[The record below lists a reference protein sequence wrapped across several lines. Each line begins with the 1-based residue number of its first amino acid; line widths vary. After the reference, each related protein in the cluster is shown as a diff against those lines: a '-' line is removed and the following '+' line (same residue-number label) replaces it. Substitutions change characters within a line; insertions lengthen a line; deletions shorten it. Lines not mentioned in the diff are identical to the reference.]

1 LRDKMDQV
9 QQTVEDFHD
18 LLVPD
23 ALEYYLGLNEDFDM
37 LGMDAEGDE
46 SGEDDDEDDDED
58 AGKGKKGKGKKAGG
72 AGGAGATAG
81 AEGDA
86 KQECKQQ

>member
-1 LRDKMDQV
+1 MDQV

-37 LGMDAEGDE
+37 LGMDGEGDE
-46 SGEDDDEDDDED
+46 SGDDDDEDDEED
-58 AGKGKKGKGKKAGG
+58 SAPKEKKGGKKKDG
-72 AGGAGATAG
+72 AGGAGAD
-81 AEGDA
+81 GDQ